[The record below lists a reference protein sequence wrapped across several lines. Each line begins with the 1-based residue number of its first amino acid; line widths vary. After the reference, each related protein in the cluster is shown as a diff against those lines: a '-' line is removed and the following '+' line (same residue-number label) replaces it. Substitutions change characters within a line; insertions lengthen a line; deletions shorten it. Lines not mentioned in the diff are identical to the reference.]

1 LEITRFK
8 GLGEMDSEDFKLLI
22 GENMHL
28 ETVTMP
34 SDASL
39 GKLLEYYM
47 GKNTQAR
54 QDYIVENLRT
64 EAVEEL

>member
-1 LEITRFK
+1 
-8 GLGEMDSEDFKLLI
+8 
-22 GENMHL
+22 
-28 ETVTMP
+28 MP
-34 SDASL
+34 NDASL